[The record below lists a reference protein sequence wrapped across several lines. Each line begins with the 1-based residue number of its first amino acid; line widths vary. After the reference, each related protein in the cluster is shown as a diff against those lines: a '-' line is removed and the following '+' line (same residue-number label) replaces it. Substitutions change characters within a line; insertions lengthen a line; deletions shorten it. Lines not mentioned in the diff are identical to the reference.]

1 MAWEGTTEQKWWKSR
16 ARKQTCYDHD
26 DGGEVEEAGDEGGEL
41 SINQNGTQMAQKE
54 QKPNNQKET
63 IKKHLIQD

>member
-1 MAWEGTTEQKWWKSR
+1 MAWEGTIEQRWKKSR

-41 SINQNGTQMAQKE
+41 SINHNGTQMTQRTKAK
-54 QKPNNQKET
+54 
-63 IKKHLIQD
+63 